1 MLFKFSLTKFLRLE
15 DVLEAYHGTRIE
27 NKEKIVSKS
36 FIISNTP
43 DRIPN
48 DLGNGIYFFL
58 DKGSNYKSPK
68 EMAESFVKNY
78 RNCSNDEHIIFKVT
92 VYDEA
97 KLIDYNDAANAAVF
111 EKFRNENLKII
122 LKHYDSFVYNS
133 QIKSSSIPGSLKRAN
148 LDGIVFELLRNKA
161 HYDGV
166 VKDTYTPQ
174 DKKYNK
180 SSFSNGRE
188 LCLYSLDKIL
198 EIKEAT

>member
-1 MLFKFSLTKFLRLE
+1 LTKFLRLE
-15 DVLEAYHGTRIE
+15 DVLEAYHGTKIE
-27 NKEKIVSKS
+27 NKEKIVSES
-36 FIISNTP
+36 FIISDTP
-43 DRIPN
+43 NRIPN

-58 DKGSNYKSPK
+58 DKGSNYKNPK

-92 VYDEA
+92 VSDEA
-97 KLIDYNDAANAAVF
+97 KLIDYNDADNAAFF
-111 EKFRNENLKII
+111 ENFRNKSLNII
-122 LKHYDSFVYNS
+122 LKHYDRFVYHS

>member
-1 MLFKFSLTKFLRLE
+1 MTKFLRLE
-15 DVLEAYHGTRIE
+15 DVLEAYHGTKIE
-27 NKEKIVSKS
+27 NKEKIVSES
-36 FIISNTP
+36 FIISDTP
-43 DRIPN
+43 NRIPN

-58 DKGSNYKSPK
+58 DKGSNYKNPK

-92 VYDEA
+92 VSDEA
-97 KLIDYNDAANAAVF
+97 KLIDYNDADNAAFF
-111 EKFRNENLKII
+111 ENFRNKSLNII
-122 LKHYDSFVYNS
+122 LKHYDRFVYNS

>member
-1 MLFKFSLTKFLRLE
+1 M
-15 DVLEAYHGTRIE
+15 EAYHGTKIE
-27 NKEKIVSKS
+27 NKEKIESES
-36 FIISNTP
+36 FSISNTP

-58 DKGSNYKSPK
+58 DKGSNYKNPK

-78 RNCSNDEHIIFKVT
+78 RECSNDEHIIFKVT
-92 VYDEA
+92 VSDEA
-97 KLIDYNDAANAAVF
+97 KLIDYNDADNAALF
-111 EKFRNENLKII
+111 EKFRNENLNII
-122 LKHYDSFVYNS
+122 LKHYNSFVYNS
-133 QIKSSSIPGSLKRAN
+133 KIKSSSIPGSLKRAN

-188 LCLYSLDKIL
+188 LCLYNLDKIVD
-198 EIKEAT
+198 IKEAT

>member
-1 MLFKFSLTKFLRLE
+1 M
-15 DVLEAYHGTRIE
+15 EAYHGTRIE

-92 VYDEA
+92 VSDEA
-97 KLIDYNDAANAAVF
+97 KLIDYNDADNAALF
-111 EKFRNENLKII
+111 ETFRNKNLNII
-122 LKHYDSFVYNS
+122 LKHYGRFVYNS
-133 QIKSSSIPGSLKRAN
+133 QIKSPSIPGSLKRAN
-148 LDGIVFELLRNKA
+148 LDGIVFELLKNKA
-161 HYDGV
+161 KYDCV

-188 LCLYSLDKIL
+188 LCLYDLDKIAD
-198 EIKEAT
+198 IKEAT

>member
-1 MLFKFSLTKFLRLE
+1 M
-15 DVLEAYHGTRIE
+15 EAYHGTRIE

-92 VYDEA
+92 VSDEA
-97 KLIDYNDAANAAVF
+97 KLIDYNDADNAALF
-111 EKFRNENLKII
+111 ETFRNKNLNII
-122 LKHYDSFVYNS
+122 LKHYGRFVYNS
-133 QIKSSSIPGSLKRAN
+133 QKKSPSIPGSLKGAKKKSSSIPGGLKRAN
-148 LDGIVFELLRNKA
+148 LDGIVFELLKNKA
-161 HYDGV
+161 KYDGV

-188 LCLYSLDKIL
+188 LCLYDPDKIAD
-198 EIKEAT
+198 IKEAT